1 MIVMKKET
9 KEFSWREFLFDS
21 SKQLILISMKMCEE
35 KPELF
40 PGLIELTLAQDS
52 KQSQR
57 ASRIIYYLIAQRP
70 DLFGKYIDEIFSNL
84 EKVSDESIKFSL
96 LKIFTVCKLPE
107 DEEKLGLLTNIC
119 FDAVEAKV
127 ERIAIKVYAI
137 DILYRIS
144 QIYPDLKY
152 ELFYLLEKYMIDAP
166 PAFIN
171 RAGKLRLKISKELGM
186 RDSRNEI

>member
-1 MIVMKKET
+1 MKENT
-9 KEFSWREFLFDS
+9 KEFNWKDFLFDS
-21 SKQLILISMKMCEE
+21 SKQLIIISMKMCEE

-40 PGLIELTLAQDS
+40 HPLLELAFAQNS

-57 ASRIIYYLIAQRP
+57 ASRVVYYLIEKRP

-84 EKVSDESIKFSL
+84 EKIKDESIKFCF
-96 LKIFTVCKLPE
+96 LKIFTVCKLTE
-107 DEEKLGLLTNIC
+107 DEEKLGLLTKIC
-119 FDAVEAKV
+119 FDSVEAKV

-152 ELFYLLEKYMIDAP
+152 ELFYLLEKYTIDAP

-171 RAGKLRLKISKELGM
+171 RAAKLRQKLGKELGI
-186 RDSRNEI
+186 RFEWNS